1 MSKHLE
7 KYMIKIKENLAQVS
21 GQVHETEALL
31 FAFSTI
37 HEKIQFNGMVMYNHA
52 QEILQNY
59 TFPMLSSEEPL
70 MQARACQ
77 VYGKYACYK
86 FANQD
91 HMNAALDK
99 IIQYLWSPHDAVK
112 VEAAIAVSIFLE
124 HQETAVDL
132 VRPGLGKILKV
143 YLQIMDEID
152 FEDLVI
158 SLRRIVDAFENEIA
172 PYAQSLCIKL
182 QEAFCRLVKSS
193 KNGDN
198 KEEIDSE
205 MGLTAERLMTAIRR
219 VL

>member
-1 MSKHLE
+1 
-7 KYMIKIKENLAQVS
+7 
-21 GQVHETEALL
+21 
-31 FAFSTI
+31 
-37 HEKIQFNGMVMYNHA
+37 
-52 QEILQNY
+52 
-59 TFPMLSSEEPL
+59 
-70 MQARACQ
+70 MQARACS
-77 VYGKYACYK
+77 VYGKYAEFD
-86 FANQD
+86 FANQE
-91 HMNAALDK
+91 HMSAALDK
-99 IIQYLWSPHDAVK
+99 IIQFLWSPHDAVK

-124 HQETAVDL
+124 HQEAAVDL

-182 QEAFCRLVKSS
+182 SEAFCRLVKNN
-193 KNGDN
+193 KNQGQED
-198 KEEIDSE
+198 IDSE